1 MRSYL
6 LFIYGVFDDQQDI
19 EFFCLEILGKS
30 PFVWSVRY
38 VIENNQNIIVMFDS
52 NEDHGVLSD
61 EIHSLSKNDSV
72 KFYFLTEKNSIVSV
86 FLPEIINDFIF
97 KPSSSDPLMI
107 KVEYEKYIEVQRE
120 RLDLDDV
127 LDKIDLYGIESLTPE
142 EKKFLD
148 NFEK

>member
-1 MRSYL
+1 MKSYL
-6 LFIYGVFDDQQDI
+6 LFIYGVFDDHQDI

-30 PFVWSVRY
+30 PFIWSVRF
-38 VIENNQNIIVMFDS
+38 VIENNQNIILMFNS

-61 EIHSLSKNDSV
+61 EIHLLSKNDSV
-72 KFYFLTEKNSIVSV
+72 KFYFLTERDSLVTV
-86 FLPEIINDFIF
+86 FLPDTINDFLF

-107 KVEYEKYIEVQRE
+107 KVEYEKHTEVQRE
-120 RLDLDDV
+120 QLNLDDV
-127 LDKIDLYGIESLTPE
+127 LDKIDLYGVESLTLE

>member
-61 EIHSLSKNDSV
+61 EIHLLSKNDSV

-127 LDKIDLYGIESLTPE
+127 LDKIDLYGMESLTPE

>member
-86 FLPEIINDFIF
+86 FLPETINDFIF

-107 KVEYEKYIEVQRE
+107 KVEYEKYTEVQRE
-120 RLDLDDV
+120 SLDLDDV

>member
-6 LFIYGVFDDQQDI
+6 LFIYGVFDDQEDI
-19 EFFCLEILGKS
+19 DFFCLQILGKS

-38 VIENNQNIIVMFDS
+38 IIENNQNIIIMFDS
-52 NEDHGVLSD
+52 EEDQGLLSE
-61 EIHSLSKNDSV
+61 EIHLLSKNDSV
-72 KFYFLTEKNSIVSV
+72 KFYFLTEKNSLVSV
-86 FLPEIINDFIF
+86 FLPDTINDFLF

-107 KVEYEKYIEVQRE
+107 KVQYEKHTEVQRE
-120 RLDLDDV
+120 KLDLDDV
-127 LDKIDLYGIESLTPE
+127 LDKIDLYGIESLTEE

>member
-6 LFIYGVFDDQQDI
+6 LFIYGVFDDHQDI

-38 VIENNQNIIVMFDS
+38 VIENNQNIILMFDS

-86 FLPEIINDFIF
+86 FLPDTINDFIF
-97 KPSSSDPLMI
+97 KPSTSDPLMI
-107 KVEYEKYIEVQRE
+107 KVEYEKHTEVQRQKLE
-120 RLDLDDV
+120 LDDV
-127 LDKIDLYGIESLTPE
+127 LDKIDLYGIESLTEE

>member
-6 LFIYGVFDDQQDI
+6 LFIYGVFDDHQDI

-30 PFVWSVRY
+30 PFILSVRY

-52 NEDHGVLSD
+52 HDDHATLSE
-61 EIHSLSKNDSV
+61 EINNLSKNDSV
-72 KFYFLTEKNSIVSV
+72 KFYFLFEKNSLASV
-86 FLPEIINDFIF
+86 FLPEVISDFIF
-97 KPSSSDPLMI
+97 KPLSTDPLMI
-107 KVEYEKYIEVQRE
+107 KVEYEKYSEVQRVD
-120 RLDLDDV
+120 LQLDDV
-127 LDKIDLYGIESLTPE
+127 LDKIDLYGLESLTEE

>member
-1 MRSYL
+1 M

-86 FLPEIINDFIF
+86 FLPETINDFIF

-107 KVEYEKYIEVQRE
+107 KVEYEKYTEVQRE
-120 RLDLDDV
+120 SLDLDDV

>member
-6 LFIYGVFDDQQDI
+6 LFIYGVFDDHQDI

-61 EIHSLSKNDSV
+61 EIHLLSKNDSV